1 MLKLQK
7 LARDQRHHTYY
18 LAVLDQPADFQT
30 PFKGRPYSCLLWATR
45 SIDPNQRTQ
54 LADAL
59 VASECR
65 FACCGGIDA
74 ASWEQAIDLAS
85 IAHQDAGYSERFVPT
100 TTHASE
106 ADATFYFVWCSGSDD
121 DQFTKHLILII
132 DREDALITRLIEA
145 VKKEVLAREGDEE
158 HNTNGS

>member
-1 MLKLQK
+1 MLKLLK
-7 LARDQRHHTYY
+7 LTQDQRHHIYY
-18 LAVLDQPADFQT
+18 LGVLDQPANFET

-45 SIDPNQRTQ
+45 SIDANQRAQ

-65 FACCGGIDA
+65 LACCGGIDA

-85 IAHQDAGYSERFVPT
+85 IAYQDAGYSERFVPT

-106 ADATFYFVWCSGSDD
+106 DDATFYFVWCSDSDD

-132 DREDALITRLIEA
+132 GQEDATITRLFER
-145 VKKEVLAREGDEE
+145 VKKQVLAREGGEE
-158 HNTNGS
+158 HNTNVS